1 MKLTVLVDNNTFIDK
16 YFYGEPGLCFYIE
29 DGMEKILLD
38 TGYSD
43 LFIRNAKK
51 LGIDLSALTKVVISH
66 GHDDHT
72 GGLPHLLEKF
82 DTSSFEV
89 ITHPDTFAEKR
100 RGDLLT
106 GSPVSE
112 ETMREKTRLHLSKGP
127 IKISEHLTFLGEIPV
142 TQAFEA
148 RREMDVRKTP
158 AGYVPDFLLEDSALF
173 YETDAGVYLITG
185 CSHAGVCNMCAYAK
199 ELTKKRVLGIIGGWH
214 LKKADER
221 TEKTIRYLQKEGVTA
236 MYPCHCTSFA
246 VKAAVH
252 AQIPVQEVGVG
263 LTVEW

>member
-29 DGMEKILLD
+29 DGTERILLD

-72 GGLPHLLEKF
+72 GGLPHLLENF
-82 DTSSFEV
+82 DTSSFEL

-106 GSPVSE
+106 GSPISE
-112 ETMREKTRLHLSKGP
+112 ETMREKTRLHLSKDP
-127 IKISEHLTFLGEIPV
+127 VKISEHITFLGEIPI
-142 TQAFEA
+142 TQEFEQ
-148 RREMDVRKTP
+148 RPKMDTRKTP
-158 AGYVPDFLLEDSALF
+158 EGYVPDYILEDSALF
-173 YETDAGVYLITG
+173 YETDAGIYIITG
-185 CSHAGVCNMCAYAK
+185 CSHAGICNICAYAK
-199 ELTKKRVLGIIGGWH
+199 ELSKKPILGIIGGWH
-214 LKKADER
+214 MKKVDER
-221 TEKTIRYLQKEGVTA
+221 AKKTIAYMQKEGITE

-252 AQIPVQEVGVG
+252 QEIPVHEVGVG
-263 LTVEW
+263 LKVEW